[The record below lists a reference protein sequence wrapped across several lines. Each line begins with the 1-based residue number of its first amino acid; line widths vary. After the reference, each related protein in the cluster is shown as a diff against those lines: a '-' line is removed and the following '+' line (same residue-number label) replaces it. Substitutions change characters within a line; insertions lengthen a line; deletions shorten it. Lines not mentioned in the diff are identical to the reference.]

1 MRKFIKKPVLSASST
16 AKKAIVSKVT
26 NYIYNAIEDEFL
38 DNIGGVYRVNDDAK
52 TLKVYSTLESI
63 EGIIASIVEASGL
76 DLSFM
81 NDIIDFSNILCT
93 L

>member
-38 DNIGGVYRVNDDAK
+38 DNIAIK
-52 TLKVYSTLESI
+52 
-63 EGIIASIVEASGL
+63 IASEVPEY
-76 DLSFM
+76 D
-81 NDIIDFSNILCT
+81 SNWISEEFAQNYTALENAQMEFAT
-93 L
+93 ELAKYLTENYTE